1 MSSALHR
8 GVVRRVGIAA
18 TVAILLAPRAYAQST
33 TRSGAS
39 ASDGRTSILTVF
51 DSVIARFPSLAA
63 ARDRARAARGS
74 LQIAQTFENPVLNY
88 QVENTP
94 FPNVRPAQPME
105 REAMLTVSLPL
116 ATLYQR
122 GAGIQQARAGVRVA
136 DAEVA
141 LSQQSVLLD
150 AARAYYRTALAQVGV
165 DAAENLVTWLD
176 SLVVYNRARVSQ
188 GAAAEADLIRS
199 QIERDRA
206 VIDAGMQVAE
216 LSRAQAALNVYVG
229 SVSRAQAPIAVV
241 VSNGLLSLPSSAQ
254 SSERADVR
262 VSRAKAE
269 EAQAAASVQA
279 RLRLREFSG
288 LFGVKQMGSLNSM
301 VAGFTVPLPLLDQNR
316 GGVTRARAESDA
328 TAHELALQQRIA
340 IADLDGADA
349 AARAL
354 TARVRALVVLDS
366 SGAGPTYLVRAE
378 LARSIALGAYR
389 EGAVPLMQLLDA
401 ARAWGDSRLAFYRAV
416 YAQHEAILM
425 LLIARGDDVATALPS
440 LLPAATTGATP
451 R

>member
-1 MSSALHR
+1 MLSALSC
-8 GVVRRVGIAA
+8 GVVRRACVAA
-18 TVAILLAPRAYAQST
+18 MLTISLISRADAQTQATARPRDARLSLQ
-33 TRSGAS
+33 
-39 ASDGRTSILTVF
+39 TVF
-51 DSVIARFPSLAA
+51 DSVVARFPSLEA
-63 ARDRARAARGS
+63 ARDRARAARGG
-74 LQIAQTFENPVLNY
+74 LLMARTFENPVVNY

-94 FPNVRPAQPME
+94 FPNVTPAQPME

-122 GAGIQQARAGVRVA
+122 GAGVQQARAGVRMA
-136 DAEVA
+136 DADVA

-176 SLVVYNRARVSQ
+176 SLVVYNRARVQQ
-188 GAAAEADLIRS
+188 GAAAEADLIRA

-206 VIDAGMQVAE
+206 LIEAGMQAAE
-216 LSRAQAALNVYVG
+216 RARAQAALNVFVG
-229 SVSRAQAPIAVV
+229 GT
-241 VSNGLLSLPSSAQ
+241 SNAQ
-254 SSERADVR
+254 SSVGVDVTQTLMALPGATVPAIERADVR
-262 VSRAKAE
+262 VARARAD
-269 EAQAAASVQA
+269 EAQAAASVQT

-316 GGVTRARAESDA
+316 GGIARARAESEA
-328 TAHELALQQRIA
+328 ASHELVLQQRLA
-340 IADLDGADA
+340 GADLQGADA

-354 TARVRALVVLDS
+354 TERVRTLAVPDS
-366 SGAGPTYLVRAE
+366 SGRGPSYLVRAE

-401 ARAWGDSRLAFYRAV
+401 ARAWGESRIAFFRAL
-416 YAQHEAILM
+416 YAQHESVLM
-425 LLIARGDDVATALPS
+425 LLAARGDDIAIAFPPLLPS
-440 LLPAATTGATP
+440 APTGATP